1 MTVPTTTTYS
11 ATAKTAIMST
21 LLAEI
26 EGGAG
31 SSRSS
36 SHVNY
41 RSSAGALLA
50 VVDLGDNGA
59 VIPEFA
65 KLGLFPAS
73 DRVIVSASGTLAYV
87 EICDSDGAVVV
98 SMPAAQGLV
107 AADHF
112 GVANSTQFLAGATLA
127 TRSIILG

>member
-11 ATAKTAIMST
+11 AAAKTAIMGAV
-21 LLAEI
+21 LAEI
-26 EGGAG
+26 EGGAETA
-31 SSRSS
+31 RTA

-41 RSSAGALLA
+41 RSAAGALLA
-50 VVDLGDNGA
+50 VVDLNDAG
-59 VIPEFA
+59 VVVPETQR
-65 KLGLFPAS
+65 LGLFPAA
-73 DRVIVSASGTLAYV
+73 DRIIVSASGTLAYV

-98 SMPAAQGLV
+98 SMPAAQGL
-107 AADHF
+107 AAVDHY